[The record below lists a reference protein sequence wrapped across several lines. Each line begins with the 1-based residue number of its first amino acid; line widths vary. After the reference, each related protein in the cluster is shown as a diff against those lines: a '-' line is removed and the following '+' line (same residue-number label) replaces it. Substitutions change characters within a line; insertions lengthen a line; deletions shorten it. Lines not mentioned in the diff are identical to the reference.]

1 MNKANFEFN
10 MNQTNPWVNMTSG
23 AKVASVI
30 AGLGVAAASVAASIF
45 LAGAALF
52 AGAVFFAYNWI
63 SDKSGKSE
71 SDNNIT
77 VTDFSEVE
85 S

>member
-30 AGLGVAAASVAASIF
+30 AGPEGRIF
-45 LAGAALF
+45 LVYLHLCT
-52 AGAVFFAYNWI
+52 
-63 SDKSGKSE
+63 K
-71 SDNNIT
+71 
-77 VTDFSEVE
+77 
-85 S
+85 